1 MLQTSEVSRRGE
13 EGPLRPVRAGERAA
27 RALTHHTTPH
37 HTSRSTP
44 DPITPELGEIIT
56 GECIIL
62 AYVPRQHQSRLAE
75 LLDTLRVD
83 GSGIW
88 TGIKGGCDPTSAD
101 PYSDFTAY
109 FSKSEIMAAE
119 PKVTPPL
126 TTYPPPHPS
135 TYNLHTTTTTPSQPL
150 TLPYLLLLLLLHL
163 SHLHRTHLH
172 LTHLHLTHHPS
183 TYNLPPP
190 PLRILR

>member
-1 MLQTSEVSRRGE
+1 
-13 EGPLRPVRAGERAA
+13 
-27 RALTHHTTPH
+27 
-37 HTSRSTP
+37 
-44 DPITPELGEIIT
+44 
-56 GECIIL
+56 
-62 AYVPRQHQSRLAE
+62 LAE

-126 TTYPPPHPS
+126 TTYPP
-135 TYNLHTTTTTPSQPL
+135 TPPL
-150 TLPYLLLLLLLHL
+150 TTSILLLLLLHPNHSP
-163 SHLHRTHLH
+163 SH
-172 LTHLHLTHHPS
+172 
-183 TYNLPPP
+183 TYYYYYYISPISISHISISPISISP
-190 PLRILR
+190 ISIA